1 MSYNDLY
8 QEVRFF
14 GGEKDGEK
22 TKFSPSWKKPDV
34 LFSLPLEYVRGV
46 EKMFDRSDRIAAVV
60 TLPKLAYK
68 YCSTVMS
75 ESESGDLFYVHRY
88 DRAESFDR

>member
-22 TKFSPSWKKPDV
+22 TKFSPTWKKPDI
-34 LFSLPLEYVRGV
+34 LFSLPLEDVKSV
-46 EKMFDRSDRIAAVV
+46 EKMFIGPDRIAAEVS
-60 TLPKLAYK
+60 LSRLAYK
-68 YCSTVMS
+68 YCSTAMS
-75 ESESGDLFYVHRY
+75 ESETGDLFYVHRY